1 MPLLWISIAFVAGA
15 IISQMVSIAWPVPA
29 VLAGLFVLLVIV
41 ELRLLNRFG
50 SYTRLRAAVIT
61 PLCLLPAAFFGG
73 MLRADLGKPAASPQS
88 LSWYNGQAGVTL
100 RAAASQPVENHD
112 KSTLLTVSAE
122 SISTGGSGFIPVK
135 GEAVI
140 LLPAGRNYEYGDRLE
155 ITGNLEIPPER
166 ADFSYREYLEN
177 RGVFSYLSYPR
188 ITIIDR
194 NTGNPLL
201 AAIYALRDRIA
212 QVCKQVMPQ
221 PEAAFLSGMLVGRDE
236 KIPDDLKQAFQ
247 NTGTSHLVAISGFNI
262 TILSGL
268 ILALTSRLLP
278 RGWSVLAS
286 AILLCAY
293 AVMAG
298 ASPSVVRAAIMGVLA
313 IIGLSIG
320 RTRTAVN
327 SLGLAAAGMVLV
339 NPLILRDIGFQLSF
353 AATAG
358 ILLIDA
364 PLNDRFVKKM
374 TGPTRPPETNLLWR
388 SLGDFVII
396 TLSAQAATLPFLLYH
411 FYRYPLIGLL
421 VNPLVLPMQPAAMV
435 MGGISAVAGM
445 LYLPAG
451 KLLGMLAWIPLAYT
465 TRLVEG
471 FSSFSRVGMIDL
483 HLNLWQA
490 AVLGSLLT
498 AAVIFRGP
506 LLKQLR
512 RWLYWVTLIG
522 VTAIL
527 IFQLNAL
534 YHRPDGKLHI
544 RIFRQANDLST
555 LILSPGGQRLLVTNR
570 PGDKDLTAFVDRQM
584 PVLDRDLAALILPN
598 PTAAS
603 TNGLEDVLSHFNPEW
618 LLVNTRA
625 GGKRVQNAL
634 FDLATV
640 SGVPVQPLDPSAR
653 FDLGAGAILTIEK
666 GDDSGARL
674 TILWGK
680 NLVNLEFGASTGIN
694 TSGQYTPYRPCVLI
708 LDHTDSL
715 SASETAEMI
724 LSADLNQMNV
734 PNIVTVPDGGWL
746 EIRSDG
752 EAVQILEEANGFN

>member
-15 IISQMVSIAWPVPA
+15 VVSLIVSTAWPVPA
-29 VLAGLFVLLVIV
+29 VLAGLFILLVIF
-41 ELRLLNRFG
+41 EQRLFSRFV
-50 SYTRLRAAVIT
+50 SYTRLRASMIT
-61 PLCLLPAAFFGG
+61 PLCLLPAAIFGG

-100 RAAASQPVENHD
+100 RAVASQPVENHD

-122 SISTGGSGFIPVK
+122 SISTGGSDFIPVK

-155 ITGNLEIPPER
+155 VTGKLETPPER
-166 ADFSYREYLEN
+166 ADFSYRQYLEN

-188 ITIIDR
+188 ITIIGR

-201 AAIYALRDRIA
+201 AVVFTLRDRIA
-212 QVCKQVMPQ
+212 QVCEQVMPQ

-236 KIPDDLKQAFQ
+236 EIPDDLKQAFQ

-268 ILALTSRLLP
+268 ILALASRLLP

-293 AVMAG
+293 AIMAG

-358 ILLIDA
+358 ILLIGA
-364 PLNDRFVKKM
+364 PLNDKFVKKM
-374 TGPTRPPETNLLWR
+374 TGPARSPETNLFWR

-421 VNPLVLPMQPAAMV
+421 VNPLVLPVQPAAMV
-435 MGGISAVAGM
+435 LGGISAVAGM
-445 LYLPAG
+445 LFLPLG

-471 FSSFSRVGMIDL
+471 FSSFSRIGMIDL
-483 HLNLWQA
+483 HVNLWQA
-490 AVLGSLLT
+490 VVLGCLLT
-498 AAVIFRGP
+498 AAVILKGT
-506 LLKQLR
+506 LLKQLE
-512 RWLYWVTLIG
+512 RWLYWCTLIG
-522 VTAIL
+522 LTAIL
-527 IFQLNAL
+527 LFQLNAL

-544 RIFRQANDLST
+544 RIFRQANDLSA

-570 PGDKDLTAFVDRQM
+570 PGDKDLKAFVDRQM
-584 PVLDRDLAALILPN
+584 PVLDRRLAALILPN
-598 PTAAS
+598 PTATT
-603 TNGLEDVLSHFNPEW
+603 TNGLEDVLLHFNPEW

-634 FDLATV
+634 FDITAG
-640 SGVPVQPLDPSAR
+640 SEAPVQSLDLSAR
-653 FDLGAGAILTIEK
+653 FDLGAGAILTIER

-680 NLVNLEFGASTGIN
+680 NLVNFEYGESTGID
-694 TSGQYTPYRPCVLI
+694 TSGQFTPYRPGVLI
-708 LDHTDSL
+708 LDHADSL
-715 SASETAEMI
+715 SNSGAAEMI
-724 LSADLNQMNV
+724 LTADIHQKSVVNM
-734 PNIVTVPDGGWL
+734 VTVPDGGWL
-746 EIRSDG
+746 EICSDG
-752 EAVQILEEANGFN
+752 EAIQILEKAIGFD